1 MNGIKSWSFKN
12 QNIANGFDSHVR
24 EQLPWYELATKAVE
38 FIARN
43 YLSEGGTVYDIGAST
58 GNISLA
64 LDSLIRE
71 RSARLIAV
79 EESWQMVAKYRGHG
93 TMIPANALDVAY
105 ENFDVAIFFLTFMF
119 LPIAKRQGFLQQLIQ
134 RMNKGGAIIM
144 VEKVNPKDGYVG
156 SVIRRMTMNWKM
168 MAGASPEEIIKKDL
182 SLCGVQRP
190 VCPSEIG
197 QATEFFKMGEFVG
210 WIIEKEQP
218 KDASCLNKSAT

>member
-1 MNGIKSWSFKN
+1 MNGIESWSFKN
-12 QNIANGFDSHVR
+12 KKVANGFDSHVR

-43 YLSEGGTVYDIGAST
+43 YLSEGGVVYDIGAST

-71 RSARLIAV
+71 RGGRLIAV

-93 TMIPANALDVAY
+93 IMIASNALDVAY
-105 ENFDVAIFFLTFMF
+105 EGFDVAIFFLTFMF
-119 LPIAKRQGFLQQLIQ
+119 LPIAKRQGFLEKLIQ

-168 MAGASPEEIIKKDL
+168 LAGARPDEIIKKDL

-197 QATEFFKMGEFVG
+197 KATEFFRMGEFVG

-218 KDASCLNKSAT
+218 KTIPCIKSDSK